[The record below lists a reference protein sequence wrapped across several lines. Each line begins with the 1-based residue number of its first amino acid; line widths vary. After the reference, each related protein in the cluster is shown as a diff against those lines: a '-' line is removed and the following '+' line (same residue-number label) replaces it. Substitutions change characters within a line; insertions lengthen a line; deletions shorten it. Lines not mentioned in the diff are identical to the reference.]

1 MAYVSRS
8 LEGRLAENLQVLP
21 AVFVSGPRQ
30 AGKSTLVRHL
40 AKTGSGWGYATFDD
54 LATYAAAT
62 RDPEQFVERL
72 AKPSIIDEVQLVPAV
87 FRVLKRT
94 IDELRAAGQ
103 GEANGLFL
111 LTGSADALVVP
122 ELTNALVGRV
132 AVLSLYPLSASE
144 AFASGA
150 PVINGWFDQEI
161 EIQDLGADPRLSFG
175 DVLHRATFPE
185 ISGAAESAAAA
196 WFDGYLTSVLQR
208 DVRQIVEVERTSEL
222 PNVLSVLAA
231 RAGGLLNDAEC
242 ARDAKLSVT
251 TFRRYRALMERLFLV
266 TAVSPWHRN
275 IGKRFV
281 KSPKLYFTDTALLCH
296 QLGVGIESL
305 RRQNPSL
312 FGRIFE
318 NFVATELIKQ
328 LSVTPGAALHHF
340 RTHDGQEADFVIERR
355 NGSVLG
361 IEVKAGAT
369 VSADDF
375 KGLEKLRAAAGDDFV
390 RGIVLY
396 TGTKTLPFGD
406 RLFALP
412 IEALWRFDMTIE
424 TDRELKYTNIADVF
438 FWADYGRATRV
449 RCVVPGKIIHDHF
462 TDGAT
467 GPEATKAVKRHWNVI
482 WPALQRKIRE
492 GRIETVAHDHGRV
505 MVGGR
510 VQEIPQVMLDA
521 RDFGSKDF
529 RRA

>member
-1 MAYVSRS
+1 MTYISRS
-8 LEGRLAENLQVLP
+8 LEGRLAENLQMLP
-21 AVFVSGPRQ
+21 AVFVGGARQ
-30 AGKSTLVRHL
+30 AGKSTLVKHL
-40 AKTGSGWGYATFDD
+40 AQAGTGWGYATFDD
-54 LATYAAAT
+54 IATFASAT

-72 AKPSIIDEVQLVPAV
+72 KKPAIIDEVQLVPGV
-87 FRVLKRT
+87 FRVLKRW
-94 IDELRAAGQ
+94 IDELRAAGK

-122 ELTNALVGRV
+122 ELTDALVGRI

-144 AFASGA
+144 ALASGTA
-150 PVINGWFDQEI
+150 VINGWFDQEI
-161 EIQDLGADPRLSFG
+161 EISDLGTDPRQSIGNL
-175 DVLHRATFPE
+175 LNRATFPE
-185 ISGAAESAAAA
+185 ISGATEAATAA

-222 PNVLSVLAA
+222 PNVLSVLAS
-231 RAGGLLNDAEC
+231 RTGGLLNDSDC

-266 TAVSPWHRN
+266 TAIPPWHRN

-281 KSPKLYFTDTALLCH
+281 KAPKLYFTDTALLCH
-296 QLGVGIESL
+296 QLGVGVQSL

-312 FGRIFE
+312 FGRVLE

-328 LSVTPGAALHHF
+328 LSVTPGATLHHF

-355 NGSVLG
+355 NSTLLG

-396 TGTKTLPFGD
+396 AGAKTLPFGD
-406 RLFALP
+406 RLIAMP
-412 IEALWRFDMTIE
+412 IEGLWKFDMAIK
-424 TDRELKYTNIADVF
+424 TDGELKCVNMSDVF
-438 FWADYGRATRV
+438 FWANYGRTTRV
-449 RCVVPGKIIHDHF
+449 RCVVPGEVIRDHF
-462 TDGAT
+462 ADGAT
-467 GPEATKAVKRHWNVI
+467 GPKAVRSVKRHWEVI

-492 GRIETVAHDHGRV
+492 GRIEIVAHDHEQAIDAR
-505 MVGGR
+505 R
-510 VQEIPQVMLDA
+510 FQKELQVVLDA
-521 RDFGSKDF
+521 RDFGNIDY